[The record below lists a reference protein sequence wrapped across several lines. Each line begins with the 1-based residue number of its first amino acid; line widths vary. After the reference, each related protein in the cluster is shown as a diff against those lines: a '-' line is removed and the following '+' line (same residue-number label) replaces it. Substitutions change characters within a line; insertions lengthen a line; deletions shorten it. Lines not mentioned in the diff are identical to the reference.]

1 VTAREDAPRIAAI
14 VAVGSELL
22 GSSRLDTNS
31 LWIAQR
37 LESIG
42 MSVVRK
48 ACVGDD
54 VTAISGELAD
64 SARRAPVILVTGG
77 LGPTGDDV
85 TREAVA
91 AFTGRAL
98 ALDPALLDELRG
110 RFSRRGIPMPAIN
123 ERQAFAVAG
132 ATSLRNPRGSAP
144 GIWVEQDGVIVACLP
159 GVPAEMRMM
168 FDDHVLPELARR
180 FPGAPR
186 SRRILKIAAM
196 GESAVE
202 ERVAPVYAKWP
213 EHSFTILASVGEV
226 QLHLSAAGSDEEAL
240 AVLDAQTADFEA
252 ALPGRI
258 FGRDAETLEGVVGNL
273 LRERG
278 ATIATAESCTGG
290 LIAARLTDVP
300 GSSDYFLGGIVAYAN
315 DVKSGGLGVVPA
327 TLATHGAVS
336 EETAIEMAAG
346 ARARFAADWAISAT
360 GIAGPGGGT
369 PEKPVGTVWIAVAG
383 PGGVRARLLR
393 PPGDRALIRGWTV
406 AAALELARE
415 ALSGAPSKAPSKE

>member
-1 VTAREDAPRIAAI
+1 MKAAI

-31 LWIAQR
+31 LWIARR
-37 LESIG
+37 LETIG

-54 VTAISGELAD
+54 VTAIASELAD
-64 SARRAPVILVTGG
+64 AARRAPVILVTGG
-77 LGPTGDDV
+77 LGPTGDDL
-85 TREAVA
+85 TREAVS

-98 ALDPALLDELRG
+98 AMDPDLLAELRG
-110 RFSRRGIPMPAIN
+110 RFERRGIPMPAIN
-123 ERQAFAVAG
+123 EKQAFAIAG
-132 ATSLRNPRGSAP
+132 ARSLRNPRGSAP
-144 GIWVEQDGVIVACLP
+144 GIWLEQNGTIVACLP
-159 GVPAEMRMM
+159 GVPAEMKAM
-168 FDDHVLPELARR
+168 FDDLVLPELARR

-202 ERVAPVYAKWP
+202 ERVAPVYGKWKD
-213 EHSFTILASVGEV
+213 HDFTILASAGEV
-226 QLHLSAAGSDEEAL
+226 QLHLSAAGSDEDAR
-240 AVLDAQTADFEA
+240 ATLDAQTADFEA

-258 FGRDAETLEGVVGNL
+258 FGRDADTLEGVVGSL

-290 LIAARLTDVP
+290 LIAARLTDAP
-300 GSSDYFLGGIVAYAN
+300 GSSDYFRGGLVAYAN
-315 DVKSGGLGVVPA
+315 DVKSGELGVSSA
-327 TLATHGAVS
+327 TLAERGAVS
-336 EETAIEMAAG
+336 EETAVEMAAG
-346 ARARFAADWAISAT
+346 ARERFAAEYAISAT

-383 PGGVRARLLR
+383 PARVAARLLR

-415 ALSGAPSKAPSKE
+415 MLTNG